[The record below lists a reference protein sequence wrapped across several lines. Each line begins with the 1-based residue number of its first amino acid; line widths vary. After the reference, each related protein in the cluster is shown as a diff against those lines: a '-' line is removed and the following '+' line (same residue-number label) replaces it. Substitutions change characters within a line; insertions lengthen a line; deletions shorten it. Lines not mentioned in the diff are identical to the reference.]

1 MQNFNE
7 RMHPL
12 SEIEKNRKEKQK
24 ITFNTWKKQNDEK
37 TTTYIILFTTFNF
50 GAKQSELIT
59 FYYFK

>member
-1 MQNFNE
+1 MSGFLFGG
-7 RMHPL
+7 PL
-12 SEIEKNRKEKQK
+12 GPYFELFSENY
-24 ITFNTWKKQNDEK
+24 FVVLCNEK